1 MDGSYVFVVD
11 QSGQIIYHPD
21 SSRINESITDLPIMQ
36 SLIHGENGS
45 SKIINSRGKEYFA
58 GYANVEHSGWGI
70 IIQTPTSVIEAPLH
84 DLTKKVI
91 SQSLPLLLLIL
102 IFVWFLTNRLT
113 KPLNSLAR
121 FSEDATNKAISLT
134 IPLDDLK
141 MKSHIYEI
149 HQLYQH
155 LHNYLVLLNN
165 QIKRDGLTDL
175 GNRRTFNYVM
185 KEWFDNH
192 IQFSIILLDIDHFK
206 TVNDTYGHL
215 VGDDV
220 LRHLSSM
227 MQETCRER
235 IYVFDM
241 VEKNLPS

>member
-1 MDGSYVFVVD
+1 
-11 QSGQIIYHPD
+11 
-21 SSRINESITDLPIMQ
+21 MQ

-45 SKIINSRGKEYFA
+45 SKIINSRGKEYFT

-70 IIQTPTSVIEAPLH
+70 IIQTPTSVIEKPLH

-91 SQSLPLLLLIL
+91 AQSLPLLILIL

-134 IPLDDLK
+134 ISLDDLK

-165 QIKRDGLTDL
+165 QINGR
-175 GNRRTFNYVM
+175 NRTA
-185 KEWFDNH
+185 
-192 IQFSIILLDIDHFK
+192 I
-206 TVNDTYGHL
+206 YG
-215 VGDDV
+215 
-220 LRHLSSM
+220 
-227 MQETCRER
+227 E
-235 IYVFDM
+235 
-241 VEKNLPS
+241 